1 MMDKIV
7 AYSLYQIVVQTTK
20 VVRFYSVPQTADY
33 GDVMIDLKLASLM
46 SSKLCHDVIG
56 PIGAVCN
63 GIELVR
69 DDGNED
75 MRSEA
80 LKLVSESA
88 GEASARLQF
97 YRLAFGLAG
106 GLGQEVSIRDARN
119 LCRDLMSYGKVRL
132 DWPDSEGGAELLPK
146 DAIKIL
152 CNLLIIASGT
162 LPRGGDVKITGNVE
176 DDNWSFAY
184 RAEGPRAVLRE
195 DVTHILQNG
204 YNEAE
209 LTAQNVGV
217 QYLMALCGNNSV
229 VLDITDVEDGLV
241 ALAVRSS

>member
-1 MMDKIV
+1 
-7 AYSLYQIVVQTTK
+7 
-20 VVRFYSVPQTADY
+20 
-33 GDVMIDLKLASLM
+33 M

-63 GIELVR
+63 GIELVS

-75 MRSEA
+75 MRTEA

-106 GLGQEVSIRDARN
+106 GLGQDVSVRDART
-119 LCRDLMSYGKVRL
+119 LSRDLLSYGKVKL

-146 DAIKIL
+146 DVIKIL
-152 CNLLIIASGT
+152 CNLLVIATGT
-162 LPRGGDVKITGNVE
+162 LPRGGEVKVTGSVTGA
-176 DDNWSFAY
+176 DWSFTF

-195 DVTHILQNG
+195 DMTHILQNG
-204 YNEAE
+204 YNENE
-209 LTAQNVGV
+209 LTAQNVGA
-217 QYLMALCGNNSV
+217 QYLMALCENNRAL
-229 VLDITDVEDGLV
+229 LDILEVEDGLV
-241 ALAVRSS
+241 TLAVRSS

>member
-1 MMDKIV
+1 
-7 AYSLYQIVVQTTK
+7 
-20 VVRFYSVPQTADY
+20 
-33 GDVMIDLKLASLM
+33 MIDLKLASLM

-63 GIELVR
+63 GIELVS

-75 MRSEA
+75 MRAEA
-80 LKLVSESA
+80 LKLVNESA

-106 GLGQEVSIRDARN
+106 GMGQDVSIRDARN
-119 LCRDLMSYGKVRL
+119 LSRDLLSYGKVSL

-152 CNLLIIASGT
+152 CNTLIIATGT
-162 LPRGGDVKITGNVE
+162 LPRGGEINVTGDISE
-176 DDNWSFAY
+176 DDWSFIF

-195 DVTHILQNG
+195 EVTNILQNG
-204 YNEAE
+204 YNEDE

-217 QYLMALCGNNSV
+217 QYLMALCENNNAR
-229 VLDITDVEDGLV
+229 IAIQDVEDGRV
-241 ALAVRSS
+241 VISVQSS

>member
-1 MMDKIV
+1 
-7 AYSLYQIVVQTTK
+7 
-20 VVRFYSVPQTADY
+20 
-33 GDVMIDLKLASLM
+33 MIDLKLASLM

-63 GIELVR
+63 GIELVS

-75 MRSEA
+75 MRTEA

-106 GLGQEVSIRDARN
+106 GLGQDVSVRDART
-119 LCRDLMSYGKVRL
+119 LSRDLLSYGKVKL

-146 DAIKIL
+146 DVIKIL
-152 CNLLIIASGT
+152 CNLLVIATGT
-162 LPRGGDVKITGNVE
+162 LPRGGEVNVTGSVTGA
-176 DDNWSFAY
+176 DWSFTF

-195 DVTHILQNG
+195 DMTHILQNG
-204 YNEAE
+204 YNENE
-209 LTAQNVGV
+209 LTAQNVGA
-217 QYLMALCGNNSV
+217 QYLMALCENNRAL
-229 VLDITDVEDGLV
+229 LDILEVEDGLV
-241 ALAVRSS
+241 TLAVRSS